1 MEKTMM
7 SIAAITLGLYAF
19 AANLDE
25 GVWPSVVPEFKTP
38 SPRIVKGAY
47 FKGRLIK
54 SPKSNCADG
63 VQEYVFRRSV
73 YLKAK
78 PVEAWVQFI
87 GIGSARLRLNG
98 EVAARNGDWMHP
110 TVAEIGG
117 RLVEGRNEIDFVYP
131 WRKSP
136 KRGVLAELFIRY
148 QDGSHERIDTD
159 SSFRVSGDGGK
170 TWDDVVEQLPPPAKP
185 FPFVRRLSYVDFA
198 NLQKFVSGSVE
209 PGEVVAG
216 SRVKARF
223 QFKGPLPL
231 APLDVGVT
239 VSRNGGEFWHEDVAL
254 GGECIKAGKD
264 GGWTLDLPFSLPLYL
279 SDGEYDLVVSSG
291 LSCVSGAVA
300 KAAFTCRRAAPIKG
314 FEKRVH
320 ADVRMVAGAPQF
332 HIDGE
337 PFFALW
343 GGVAQRA
350 RHDRTPRHSS
360 APLSVVTVYSRSYDS
375 RDEWWLSEDGFDPAV
390 FDRQAEMYRRA
401 NGDGAYFMWNL
412 TLYPPQDWIAKH
424 PGEMCVDDKGE
435 RVSDGASVFSFAS
448 KAAIDAM
455 ERAMV
460 KAIRYLEFSPYA
472 NRIIGYRITSGHTIE
487 WLGWDAPRGREVD
500 FSPATEKAF
509 SEYVKANHLE
519 LGDSRIPSPEERAS
533 SDPASRAK
541 TAAYYDFYSRAVADD
556 IIRLARKAREVAGA
570 GKLIGAYY
578 GYSMTMHATGR
589 SQMRA
594 HYALKH
600 LLDAKAVDF
609 LMSPQPY
616 QVRRLGDT
624 CGEMKPFATLAA
636 NGVVPVIEDDTRT
649 HNGPYNGN
657 NWQTHTLEQTIGI
670 VRRNAGVALCR
681 HEPVFFFALCEGT
694 EFDYP
699 EFTDDM
705 AKIRKLGERCLAN
718 KTPRNAEVAY
728 VISEEAIKATPA
740 MKVKSRAAGFSMQ
753 RYNPDGSV
761 SVEDAACLP
770 GFTDVFR
777 FNYTTLAR
785 AGAPVDFVL
794 AEDLA
799 EHPGRY
805 KLYIEPDI
813 VAGKMR
819 FKAASGVTEG
829 DTFLKADTLRD
840 IYARAGVHVY
850 SATDDPM
857 EADGSIFTL
866 HARFA
871 GRKTVTLPKRTTV
884 LDVFNRRVVAKDADK
899 FSFDAPLHSSWL
911 FYFGD
916 DAERVL
922 EDIAR

>member
-1 MEKTMM
+1 
-7 SIAAITLGLYAF
+7 
-19 AANLDE
+19 
-25 GVWPSVVPEFKTP
+25 
-38 SPRIVKGAY
+38 
-47 FKGRLIK
+47 
-54 SPKSNCADG
+54 
-63 VQEYVFRRSV
+63 
-73 YLKAK
+73 
-78 PVEAWVQFI
+78 
-87 GIGSARLRLNG
+87 
-98 EVAARNGDWMHP
+98 
-110 TVAEIGG
+110 
-117 RLVEGRNEIDFVYP
+117 
-131 WRKSP
+131 
-136 KRGVLAELFIRY
+136 
-148 QDGSHERIDTD
+148 
-159 SSFRVSGDGGK
+159 
-170 TWDDVVEQLPPPAKP
+170 
-185 FPFVRRLSYVDFA
+185 
-198 NLQKFVSGSVE
+198 
-209 PGEVVAG
+209 
-216 SRVKARF
+216 
-223 QFKGPLPL
+223 
-231 APLDVGVT
+231 
-239 VSRNGGEFWHEDVAL
+239 
-254 GGECIKAGKD
+254 
-264 GGWTLDLPFSLPLYL
+264 
-279 SDGEYDLVVSSG
+279 
-291 LSCVSGAVA
+291 
-300 KAAFTCRRAAPIKG
+300 
-314 FEKRVH
+314 
-320 ADVRMVAGAPQF
+320 MVAGAPQF
-332 HIDGE
+332 HLDGK

-343 GGVAQRA
+343 GGVSQRA
-350 RHDRTPRHSS
+350 RPDSVPRHSS

-375 RDEWWLSEDGFDPAV
+375 RDEWWLSEEGFDPSV

-401 NGDGAYFMWNL
+401 NGDDAYFMWDL
-412 TLYPPQDWIAKH
+412 ALYPPRDWIANH
-424 PGEMCVDDKGE
+424 PGEMCMDDKCE
-435 RVSDGASVFSFAS
+435 HVMPGAAAFSFAS
-448 KAAIDAM
+448 KSAIDAM

-460 KAIRYLEFSPYA
+460 KAIRYLESAPYA
-472 NRIIGYRITSGHTIE
+472 NRIIGYRLNSGNTTE
-487 WLGWDAPRGREVD
+487 WLGWTPSHGRELD
-500 FSPATEKAF
+500 FSPAAQRAF
-509 SEYVKANHLE
+509 SEYVRENHPE
-519 LGDSRIPSPEERAS
+519 WSDSRIPSPVERAS
-533 SDPASRAK
+533 SDPAARAK

-556 IIRLARKAREVAGA
+556 IIRLARKAREVAGP
-570 GKLIGAYY
+570 GKLIGTYY
-578 GYSMTMHATGR
+578 GYSMTMHSTGR

-728 VISEEAIKATPA
+728 VISEEAIKTTPA
-740 MKVKSRAAGFSMQ
+740 VKVKSRAAGFSMQ

-777 FNYTTLAR
+777 FNYTALAC

-857 EADGSIFTL
+857 EADGSLFTL
-866 HARFA
+866 HARLA
-871 GRKTVTLPKRTTV
+871 GRKAVTLPKRTTV

-922 EDIAR
+922 DDIAR